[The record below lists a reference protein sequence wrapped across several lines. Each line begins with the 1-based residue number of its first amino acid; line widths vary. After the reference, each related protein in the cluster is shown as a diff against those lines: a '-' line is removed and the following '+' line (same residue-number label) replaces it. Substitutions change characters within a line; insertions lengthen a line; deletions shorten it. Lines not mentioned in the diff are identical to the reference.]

1 MGALST
7 DVPAHTMSAGQHGRT
22 SAPPGSRN
30 VTKID
35 FHADLLA
42 RGLVHQC
49 TSDDVV
55 QLLRTESVTAYI
67 GFDPTADSLHVGS
80 LLQVLGLMRL
90 QRAGH
95 NPIAVVGGGTGMI
108 GDPSG
113 RSSERTLLTA
123 DLIDANLAGQRAQLE
138 RFLDFSGKHAAR
150 VVNNLDWL
158 AKLDLI
164 GFLRDV
170 GKHFSVNAMIHRDS
184 VQSRLEGREQGMS
197 YTEFSYA
204 LLQAY
209 DYLELF
215 DRHGCRLQMGGS
227 DQWGNITDGCE
238 LIRRLRQGS
247 AYGLTMPLIT
257 KADGGKFGK
266 TETGT
271 VWLDARRT
279 SPFAFYQYW
288 LNLPDSDAKRSLQF
302 FTFLDPS
309 DISDVADRHALHP
322 ERRQAQRL
330 LAEHVTRM
338 VHGDAAL
345 ASAQRATDV
354 LFDGGDLRSLT
365 PAEIAEGLGDAPR
378 TNVAASE
385 LAGDG
390 LDLPGALVR
399 CGLAPSKGQARTS
412 IEAGA
417 VSVNHEV
424 VKDATRRLTLGDLLA
439 DRFVVLRR
447 GKKTYSLIDVAG

>member
-1 MGALST
+1 M
-7 DVPAHTMSAGQHGRT
+7 
-22 SAPPGSRN
+22 
-30 VTKID
+30 TKPD
-35 FHADLLA
+35 FHADLEA
-42 RGLVHQC
+42 RGLLHQI
-49 TSDDVV
+49 TSDELVP
-55 QLLRTESVTAYI
+55 LLRAGSVTAYI

-113 RSSERTLLTA
+113 KSAERNLLTSE
-123 DLIDANLAGQRAQLE
+123 LLDANLAGQRQQLE
-138 RFLDFSGKHAAR
+138 RFLDFSGSHAAR

-184 VQSRLEGREQGMS
+184 VQLRLAGRDQGIS

-209 DYLELF
+209 DYLELY
-215 DRHGCRLQMGGS
+215 DRYGCRLQMGGS

-247 AYGLTMPLIT
+247 AFGLTMPLIT
-257 KADGGKFGK
+257 KSDGSKFGK
-266 TETGT
+266 TESGT
-271 VWLDARRT
+271 VWLDERRT

-288 LNLPDSDAKRSLQF
+288 LNTPDGDAVRYLNF
-302 FTFLDPS
+302 FTFH
-309 DISDVADRHALHP
+309 DVADLRDVAARHEKQP
-322 ERRQAQRL
+322 EKREAQRL
-330 LAEHVTRM
+330 LAEEVTRM
-338 VHGDAAL
+338 VHGAEAL
-345 ASAQRATDV
+345 ASAQRATVV
-354 LFDGGDLRSLT
+354 LFEGGDLRTLK
-365 PAEIAEGLGDAPR
+365 PEEIAEGLGDAPR
-378 TNVAASE
+378 TNVPVSE
-385 LAGDG
+385 LTGEG

-424 VKDATRRLTLGDLLA
+424 VKDAARRLTERDLLA

>member
-1 MGALST
+1 M
-7 DVPAHTMSAGQHGRT
+7 
-22 SAPPGSRN
+22 
-30 VTKID
+30 TKPD
-35 FHADLLA
+35 FHADLTS
-42 RGLVHQC
+42 RGLVHQA
-49 TSDDVV
+49 TSDDLVS
-55 QLLRTESVTAYI
+55 LLRAGSVTAYI

-95 NPIAVVGGGTGMI
+95 HPIAVVGGGTGMI

-113 RSSERTLLTA
+113 KSAERNLLTA
-123 DLIDANLAGQRAQLE
+123 ELLDANLAGQRRQLE
-138 RFLDFSGKHAAR
+138 RFLDFKGSHAAR

-164 GFLRDV
+164 GFLRDI
-170 GKHFSVNAMIHRDS
+170 GKHFSVNAMTQRDS
-184 VQSRLEGREQGMS
+184 VQLRLSGRDQGIS
-197 YTEFSYA
+197 FTEFTYA

-209 DYLELF
+209 DFLELF

-238 LIRRLRQGS
+238 LIRRLRQDS

-257 KADGGKFGK
+257 KSDGSKFGK
-266 TETGT
+266 TESGT
-271 VWLDARRT
+271 VWLDERRT
-279 SPFAFYQYW
+279 SPFAFYQFW
-288 LNLPDSDAKRSLQF
+288 LNTPDDDAVRYLNF
-302 FTFLDPS
+302 FTFLD
-309 DISDVADRHALHP
+309 VADIRDVVARHGQQP
-322 ERRQAQRL
+322 EKREAQRL
-330 LAEHVTRM
+330 LAGEVTRM
-338 VHGDAAL
+338 VHGADSL
-345 ASAQRATDV
+345 ASAQRATVV
-354 LFDGGDLRSLT
+354 LFEGGDLRTLT

-378 TNVAASE
+378 TNVPVTE
-385 LAGDG
+385 LSGDG

-424 VKDATRRLTLGDLLA
+424 VKDAARRLTERDLLA